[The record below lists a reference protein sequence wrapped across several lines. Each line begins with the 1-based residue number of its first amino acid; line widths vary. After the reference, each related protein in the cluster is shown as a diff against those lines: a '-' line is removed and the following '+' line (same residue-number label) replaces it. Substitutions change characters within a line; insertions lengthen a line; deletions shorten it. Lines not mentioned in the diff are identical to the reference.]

1 MQLIQLR
8 DTYDITGALLMY
20 VGNLEKYQG
29 IDLLLDSFQIASAYS
44 KEASLVVI
52 GGVAEHIEHY
62 RRRAHFLG
70 INARVHFIGKR
81 PIEDLA
87 YYLAQADILVSPRTQ
102 GNNTPMKLYSYL
114 DSGRALLATDLPTHT
129 QVLSSQVARL
139 APPTAQGFSQGMLH
153 LMQDQALRE
162 ELGVAAQALVAK
174 QHTYEAF
181 SAKLTGLYDWLQVQ
195 VMGDMQLGD
204 MQPSNLSFE

>member
-8 DTYDITGALLMY
+8 STYSITGSLLMY

-29 IDLLLDSFQIASAYS
+29 IDLLLDSFQLALIHA
-44 KEASLVVI
+44 KEANLVII
-52 GGVAEHIEHY
+52 GGISEHIKQY
-62 RRRAHFLG
+62 QCRAQHLG
-70 INARVHFIGKR
+70 IESQVHFIGKR
-81 PIEDLA
+81 PVEDLA
-87 YYLAQADILVSPRTQ
+87 YYLAQADILVSPRIQ

-114 DSGRALLATDLPTHT
+114 DSGKALLATDLPTHT
-129 QVLSSQVARL
+129 QVLSPQVARL

-162 ELGVAAQALVAK
+162 ELGIAAQALVAK

-195 VMGDMQLGD
+195 LLGDVKLGD